1 MIKIIT
7 EDGISLDLAPDA
19 EFAIEYN
26 NPMFEDDR
34 IPVPFSTSIALL
46 PSEVNC
52 RILQYL
58 PAMKLEPA
66 VKKLAASLVLN
77 GIPFLSGILIY
88 DGIEDDRLNY
98 SFSGVDL
105 ETNWG
110 KKIWKLDIWGPMIG
124 YEIFEAFAEPNEG
137 ISWPLL
143 VNKDYTGYYVKNCD
157 DIALDEEYN
166 KKLPMVEKNV
176 KYHNFRNVIPEA
188 ERSRLTPAVSISK
201 IIGDKFSVSGF
212 LTSLFPLV
220 SVIGQYNIEKGF
232 VQKTK
237 VPTPIDCAACL
248 PDYSFA
254 EFAAELSK
262 MFCSAIFEDGQ
273 GKFKMVPINTILEKA
288 ASEDWTEKISDS
300 FTSDTEEA
308 SGYIFG
314 FANSGEDSFDDT
326 AELVD
331 ANSLKASIYPST
343 DATSDSNLYTRE
355 VHTAKVAKDGS
366 YVSAISVVTKS
377 KIRNNGSPDVIKK
390 TLVASTDVV
399 FCGNVNQENIV
410 DGSDSVDN
418 SCKFKLIK
426 SIPSIL
432 SHYDRA
438 TVSDS
443 NKVIEGL
450 VQRFSMA
457 GLIESQNG
465 EAERGTDLYIG
476 LIYKGQISCNG
487 YVLASVVPLS
497 FPSLDAINNFEDIQV
512 KVPVGGGRPGRSIP
526 VSLKPDWIYETF
538 HKSYAQWLATDR
550 QVITCDVNLNEFDL
564 LSFRMYNKVRL
575 HGRDFF
581 VKKLSVTLRA
591 GSEAL
596 ECSADFISA

>member
-52 RILQYL
+52 RVLQYL
-58 PAMKLEPA
+58 PALKLEPA

-88 DGIEDDRLNY
+88 EGIEDGRLNY

-110 KKIWKLDIWGPMIG
+110 KKIWELDIWGSMIG
-124 YEIFEAFAEPNEG
+124 DEIYDAFAEPNDG

-188 ERSRLTPAVSISK
+188 ERSRLTPAVSVSR
-201 IIGDKFSVSGF
+201 IIGDKFSVSGI
-212 LTSLFPLV
+212 LTKLFPLV
-220 SVIGQYNIEKGF
+220 SVIGQYNIDKGF
-232 VQKTK
+232 VQTK
-237 VPTPIDCAACL
+237 VPVPVDCAACL

-254 EFAAELSK
+254 EFTAELSK

-273 GKFKMVPINTILEKA
+273 GKFKMMPINTILGEA

-326 AELVD
+326 AELVET
-331 ANSLKASIYPST
+331 NSLEASIYPSE
-343 DATSDSNLYTRE
+343 DVTSGSILYSRE
-355 VHTAKVAKDGS
+355 LHTAKVAKAGS

-377 KIRNNGSPDVIKK
+377 KIRNNGSPDVVKK

-399 FCGNVNQENIV
+399 FCGNVKQENIV

-457 GLIESQNG
+457 GLIEPQNG

-476 LIYKGQISCNG
+476 LIYKGQISGNG
-487 YVLASVVPLS
+487 YVLASFVPLS
-497 FPSLDAINNFEDIQV
+497 FPSLNAINNLEDIRV
-512 KVPVGGGRPGRSIP
+512 KVPVGSGSHGRPIS
-526 VSLKPDWIYETF
+526 VSLKPDWLYETF

-550 QVITCDVNLNEFDL
+550 QVISCDVNLNEFDL
-564 LSFRMYNKVRL
+564 LNFRMYNKVRL

-581 VKKLSVTLRA
+581 VKKLSVTLRVS
-591 GSEAL
+591 SEAI

>member
-52 RILQYL
+52 RVLQYL
-58 PAMKLEPA
+58 PALKLEPA

-88 DGIEDDRLNY
+88 EGIEDGRLNY

-110 KKIWKLDIWGPMIG
+110 KKIWELDIWGPMIG
-124 YEIFEAFAEPNEG
+124 DEIYDAFAEPNDG

-188 ERSRLTPAVSISK
+188 ERSRLTPAVSVSR
-201 IIGDKFSVSGF
+201 IIGDKFSVSGT
-212 LTSLFPLV
+212 LTKLFPLV
-220 SVIGQYNIEKGF
+220 SVIGQYNIDKGF
-232 VQKTK
+232 VQTK
-237 VPTPIDCAACL
+237 VPVPVDCAACL

-254 EFAAELSK
+254 EFTAELSK

-273 GKFKMVPINTILEKA
+273 GKFKMMPINTILGEA

-326 AELVD
+326 AELVET
-331 ANSLKASIYPST
+331 NSLEASIYPSE
-343 DATSDSNLYTRE
+343 DVTSGSILYSRE
-355 VHTAKVAKDGS
+355 LHTAKVAKAGS

-377 KIRNNGSPDVIKK
+377 KIRNNGSPDVVKK

-399 FCGNVNQENIV
+399 FCGNVKQENIV

-457 GLIESQNG
+457 GLIEPQNG

-476 LIYKGQISCNG
+476 LIYKGQISGNG

-497 FPSLDAINNFEDIQV
+497 FPSLNAINNLEDIRV
-512 KVPVGGGRPGRSIP
+512 KVPVGSGSHGRPMP
-526 VSLKPDWIYETF
+526 VSLKPDWLYETF

-550 QVITCDVNLNEFDL
+550 QVISCDVNLNEFDL

>member
-52 RILQYL
+52 RVLQYL
-58 PAMKLEPA
+58 PALKLEPA

-88 DGIEDDRLNY
+88 EGIEDGRLNY

-110 KKIWKLDIWGPMIG
+110 KKIWELDIWGPMIG
-124 YEIFEAFAEPNEG
+124 DEIYDAFAEPNDG

-188 ERSRLTPAVSISK
+188 ERSRLTPAVSVSR
-201 IIGDKFSVSGF
+201 IIGDKFSVSGT
-212 LTSLFPLV
+212 LTKLFPLV
-220 SVIGQYNIEKGF
+220 SVIGQYNIDKGF
-232 VQKTK
+232 VQTK
-237 VPTPIDCAACL
+237 VPVPVDCAACL

-254 EFAAELSK
+254 EFTAELSK

-273 GKFKMVPINTILEKA
+273 GKFKMMPINTILGEA

-326 AELVD
+326 AELVET
-331 ANSLKASIYPST
+331 NSLEASIYPSE
-343 DATSDSNLYTRE
+343 DVTSGSILYSRE
-355 VHTAKVAKDGS
+355 LHTAKVAKAGS

-377 KIRNNGSPDVIKK
+377 KIRNNGSPDVVKK

-399 FCGNVNQENIV
+399 FCGNVKQENIV
-410 DGSDSVDN
+410 DGNDSVDN

-457 GLIESQNG
+457 GLIEPQNG

-476 LIYKGQISCNG
+476 LIYKGQISGNG

-497 FPSLDAINNFEDIQV
+497 FPSLNAINNLEDIRV
-512 KVPVGGGRPGRSIP
+512 KVPVGSGSHGRPMP
-526 VSLKPDWIYETF
+526 VSLKPDWLYETF

-550 QVITCDVNLNEFDL
+550 QVISCDVNLNEFDL
-564 LSFRMYNKVRL
+564 LNFRMYNKVRL

-591 GSEAL
+591 SSGAI

>member
-52 RILQYL
+52 RVLQYL
-58 PAMKLEPA
+58 PALKLEPA

-77 GIPFLSGILIY
+77 GIPFLSGTLIY
-88 DGIEDDRLNY
+88 EGIEDGRLNY

-110 KKIWKLDIWGPMIG
+110 KKIWELDIWGPMIG
-124 YEIFEAFAEPNEG
+124 DEIYDAFAEPNEG

-166 KKLPMVEKNV
+166 KKLPLVEKNV

-188 ERSRLTPAVSISK
+188 ERSRLTPAVSVSK

-212 LTSLFPLV
+212 LTRLFPLV
-220 SVIGQYNIEKGF
+220 SVIGQYNIENGF

-237 VPTPIDCAACL
+237 VPVPIDCAACL

-273 GKFKMVPINTILEKA
+273 GKFKMMPINTILGEA
-288 ASEDWTEKISDS
+288 ASEDWTERISDS

-326 AELVD
+326 AEVVET
-331 ANSLKASIYPST
+331 NSLEASIYPSV

-355 VHTAKVAKDGS
+355 VHTAKVAKAGS

-377 KIRNNGSPDVIKK
+377 KIRNNGSSDVVKK

-399 FCGNVNQENIV
+399 FCGNVKQENIV

-443 NKVIEGL
+443 NRVIEGL

-457 GLIESQNG
+457 GLIEPQNG

-497 FPSLDAINNFEDIQV
+497 FPSLNAINNLEDIRV
-512 KVPVGGGRPGRSIP
+512 KVPVGSGSHGRPMP
-526 VSLKPDWIYETF
+526 VSLKPDWLYEHF

-550 QVITCDVNLNEFDL
+550 QVISCDVNLNEFDL
-564 LSFRMYNKVRL
+564 LNFRMYNKVRL

-591 GSEAL
+591 SSEAI

>member
-46 PSEVNC
+46 PSATNC
-52 RILQYL
+52 KVFQYL
-58 PAMKLEPA
+58 PALKLEPA
-66 VKKLAASLVLN
+66 VKKLAASIVFN

-88 DGIEDDRLNY
+88 EGIEDGRLNY

-110 KKIWKLDIWGPMIG
+110 KKIWELDIWGPMIG
-124 YEIFEAFAEPNEG
+124 DEIYDAFAEPNDG

-143 VNKDYTGYYVKNCD
+143 VNKEYTGYYVKNCD

-188 ERSRLTPAVSISK
+188 ERSRLTPAVSVSR
-201 IIGDKFSVSGF
+201 IIGDKFSVSGT
-212 LTSLFPLV
+212 LTKLFPLV
-220 SVIGQYNIEKGF
+220 SVIGQYNIDKGF
-232 VQKTK
+232 VQTK
-237 VPTPIDCAACL
+237 VPVPVDCAACL

-254 EFAAELSK
+254 EFTAELSK

-273 GKFKMVPINTILEKA
+273 GKFKMMPINTILGEA

-314 FANSGEDSFDDT
+314 FSNSGEDSFDDT
-326 AELVD
+326 AELVET
-331 ANSLKASIYPST
+331 NSLEASIYPSE
-343 DATSDSNLYTRE
+343 DVTSGSILYSRE
-355 VHTAKVAKDGS
+355 LHTAKVAKAGS

-377 KIRNNGSPDVIKK
+377 KIRNNGSPDVVKK

-399 FCGNVNQENIV
+399 FCGNVKQENIV

-457 GLIESQNG
+457 GLIEPQNG

-476 LIYKGQISCNG
+476 LIYKGQISGNG

-497 FPSLDAINNFEDIQV
+497 FPSLNAINNLEDIRV
-512 KVPVGGGRPGRSIP
+512 KVPVGSGSHGRPMP
-526 VSLKPDWIYETF
+526 VSLKPDWLYETF

-550 QVITCDVNLNEFDL
+550 QVISCDVNLNEFDL
-564 LSFRMYNKVRL
+564 LNFRMYNKVRL

-591 GSEAL
+591 SSEAI

>member
-46 PSEVNC
+46 PSATNC
-52 RILQYL
+52 KVFQYL
-58 PAMKLEPA
+58 PALKLEPA

-88 DGIEDDRLNY
+88 EGIEDGRLNY

-110 KKIWKLDIWGPMIG
+110 KKIWELDIWGPMIG
-124 YEIFEAFAEPNEG
+124 DEIYDAFAEPNDG

-188 ERSRLTPAVSISK
+188 ERSRLTPAVSVSR
-201 IIGDKFSVSGF
+201 IIGDKFSVSGI
-212 LTSLFPLV
+212 LTKLFPLV
-220 SVIGQYNIEKGF
+220 SVIGQYNIDKGF
-232 VQKTK
+232 VQTK
-237 VPTPIDCAACL
+237 VPVPVDCAACL

-254 EFAAELSK
+254 EFTAELSK

-273 GKFKMVPINTILEKA
+273 GKFKMMPINTILGEA

-326 AELVD
+326 AELVET
-331 ANSLKASIYPST
+331 NSLEASIYPSE
-343 DATSDSNLYTRE
+343 DVTSGSILYSRE
-355 VHTAKVAKDGS
+355 LHTAKVAKAGS
-366 YVSAISVVTKS
+366 YVSAISMVTKS
-377 KIRNNGSPDVIKK
+377 KIRNNGSPDVVKK

-399 FCGNVNQENIV
+399 FCGNVKQENIV

-457 GLIESQNG
+457 GLIEPQNG

-476 LIYKGQISCNG
+476 LIYKGQISGNG

-497 FPSLDAINNFEDIQV
+497 FPSLNAINNLEDIRV
-512 KVPVGGGRPGRSIP
+512 KVPVGSGSHGRPMP
-526 VSLKPDWIYETF
+526 VSLKPDWLYETF
-538 HKSYAQWLATDR
+538 HKSYALWLATDR
-550 QVITCDVNLNEFDL
+550 QVISCDVNLNEFDL
-564 LSFRMYNKVRL
+564 LNFRMYNKVRL

-591 GSEAL
+591 SSEAI

>member
-19 EFAIEYN
+19 EFSIEYN

-46 PSEVNC
+46 PSEANC
-52 RILQYL
+52 RVLQYL
-58 PAMKLEPA
+58 PALKLEPA

-77 GIPFLSGILIY
+77 GIPFLTGILIY
-88 DGIEDDRLNY
+88 EGIEDGRLNY

-110 KKIWKLDIWGPMIG
+110 KKIWELDIWGPMIG
-124 YEIFEAFAEPNEG
+124 DEIYDAFAEPNDG

-188 ERSRLTPAVSISK
+188 ERSRLTPAVSVSK

-212 LTSLFPLV
+212 LTRLFPLV

-232 VQKTK
+232 VQTK
-237 VPTPIDCAACL
+237 VPVPVDCAACL

-273 GKFKMVPINTILEKA
+273 GKFKMMPINTILGEA

-326 AELVD
+326 AELVE
-331 ANSLKASIYPST
+331 ANSLKASIYPSG
-343 DATSDSNLYTRE
+343 DATAGNPQYFKEL
-355 VHTAKVAKDGS
+355 HTAKVAKAGS
-366 YVSAISVVTKS
+366 YVSAISVVIKS
-377 KIRNNGSPDVIKK
+377 KIWNRGSSVVERK
-390 TLVASTDVV
+390 LVASTDVV
-399 FCGNVNQENIV
+399 FCGNVKQENIV

-457 GLIESQNG
+457 GLIEPQNG

-476 LIYKGQISCNG
+476 LIYDGQISGNG
-487 YVLASVVPLS
+487 YVLNPNPPFSYPNLNVINAMSDYQVRVPL
-497 FPSLDAINNFEDIQV
+497 E
-512 KVPVGGGRPGRSIP
+512 GGGWMW
-526 VSLKPDWIYETF
+526 VSLKPDWLYETF
-538 HKSYAQWLATDR
+538 HKPYAQWLATDR
-550 QVITCDVNLNEFDL
+550 QVISCDVNLNEFDL
-564 LSFRMYNKVRL
+564 LNFRMYNKVRL

-591 GSEAL
+591 NSETI

>member
-52 RILQYL
+52 RVLQYL
-58 PAMKLEPA
+58 PALKLEPA

-88 DGIEDDRLNY
+88 EGIEDGRLNY

-110 KKIWKLDIWGPMIG
+110 KKIWELDIWGPMIG
-124 YEIFEAFAEPNEG
+124 DEIYDAFAEPNDG

-188 ERSRLTPAVSISK
+188 ERSRLTPAVSVSR
-201 IIGDKFSVSGF
+201 IIGDKFSVSGI
-212 LTSLFPLV
+212 LTKLFPLV
-220 SVIGQYNIEKGF
+220 SVIGQYNIDKGF
-232 VQKTK
+232 VQTK
-237 VPTPIDCAACL
+237 VPVPVDCAACL

-254 EFAAELSK
+254 EFTAELSK

-273 GKFKMVPINTILEKA
+273 GKFKMMPINTILGEA

-326 AELVD
+326 AELVET
-331 ANSLKASIYPST
+331 NSLEASIYPSE
-343 DATSDSNLYTRE
+343 DVTSGSILYSRE
-355 VHTAKVAKDGS
+355 LHTAKVAKAGS

-377 KIRNNGSPDVIKK
+377 KIRNNGSPDVVKK

-399 FCGNVNQENIV
+399 FCGNVKQENIV

-457 GLIESQNG
+457 GLIEPQNG

-476 LIYKGQISCNG
+476 LIYKGQISGNG
-487 YVLASVVPLS
+487 YVLASFVPLS
-497 FPSLDAINNFEDIQV
+497 FPSLNAINNLEDIRV
-512 KVPVGGGRPGRSIP
+512 KVPVGSGSHGRPIS
-526 VSLKPDWIYETF
+526 VSLKPDWLYETF

-550 QVITCDVNLNEFDL
+550 QVISCDVNLNEFDL
-564 LSFRMYNKVRL
+564 LNFRMYNKVRL

-581 VKKLSVTLRA
+581 VKKLSVTLRVS
-591 GSEAL
+591 SEAI